1 MITYLIMALAV
12 AFLAGLTGAMP
23 GPVTRVP
30 RSGPAEDSEADTDA
44 ASDRLAGHLPLRRR
58 LPSEILNALAEAQRV
73 SDRRYGSGAG
83 GMAPPI
89 EGTAKSVRARWDRQE
104 DDPPA

>member
-12 AFLAGLTGAMP
+12 ALLAGLTGAMP
-23 GPVTRVP
+23 SSATRVP
-30 RSGPAEDSEADTDA
+30 RARSAEDSESDTDA
-44 ASDRLAGHLPLRRR
+44 APDRLAGHLPLRRR

-89 EGTAKSVRARWDRQE
+89 EGTAKSVRTRWDGQE
-104 DDPPA
+104 DHPPS

>member
-23 GPVTRVP
+23 SPVTRLP
-30 RSGPAEDSEADTDA
+30 RSRPAEDPEADDDA
-44 ASDRLAGHLPLRRR
+44 ASEGLAGYLPVRRR
-58 LPSEILNALAEAQRV
+58 LPSEILDALAEAQRV
-73 SDRRYGSGAG
+73 SDHRFGSGAG

-89 EGTAKSVRARWDRQE
+89 EGTAKGFSRRWDGLE
-104 DDPPA
+104 DKPPI